1 MRPACKALQSVTNL
15 TQFGLHPYAIGHT
28 LALSEMKLICL
39 NGIAEEEPMNNL
51 HNKIDAAASAQFFGR
66 YSFVRRFAAGM
77 LVAGA
82 AMSAAHAGP
91 GDNDAQR
98 AMQAQRAERQLPPP
112 DRQERAR
119 QFDTRQFDAR
129 TFEARAEEQR
139 RQLQMQQEQNQQNAD
154 SYRRGGRLTPDER
167 RDLRRQINE
176 AGMDLYP
183 KSPRR

>member
-1 MRPACKALQSVTNL
+1 
-15 TQFGLHPYAIGHT
+15 
-28 LALSEMKLICL
+28 
-39 NGIAEEEPMNNL
+39 MNNL

-77 LVAGA
+77 LLAGA

-91 GDNDAQR
+91 GNSDAHR
-98 AMQAQRAERQLPPP
+98 AMQAQRAERQAPPP

-119 QFDTRQFDAR
+119 QFDSRH
-129 TFEARAEEQR
+129 FEARAEEQR
-139 RQLQMQQEQNQQNAD
+139 RQLQMQQEQNQQNAE

-176 AGMDLYP
+176 AGMDLYR

>member
-1 MRPACKALQSVTNL
+1 
-15 TQFGLHPYAIGHT
+15 
-28 LALSEMKLICL
+28 MKLICL

-77 LVAGA
+77 LLAGA

-91 GDNDAQR
+91 GNSDAQR
-98 AMQAQRAERQLPPP
+98 VLQAQRAERQAPPP

-119 QFDTRQFDAR
+119 QFDAR
-129 TFEARAEEQR
+129 HFEARAEEQR
-139 RQLQMQQEQNQQNAD
+139 RQLQMQQEQNQQNAE

-176 AGMDLYP
+176 AGMDLYR

>member
-1 MRPACKALQSVTNL
+1 MRSACKALQSVTNL
-15 TQFGLHPYAIGHT
+15 TQFGLHPPAIGHT

-51 HNKIDAAASAQFFGR
+51 HNKIDAASSAQFFGR

-77 LVAGA
+77 LLAGA
-82 AMSAAHAGP
+82 AISAAHAGP
-91 GDNDAQR
+91 GNSDAQR
-98 AMQAQRAERQLPPP
+98 AMQVQRAERQAPP
-112 DRQERAR
+112 DRQERA
-119 QFDTRQFDAR
+119 RQFDAR

-139 RQLQMQQEQNQQNAD
+139 RQLQMQQEQNQQNAE
-154 SYRRGGRLTPDER
+154 SFRRGGRLTPDER

>member
-1 MRPACKALQSVTNL
+1 
-15 TQFGLHPYAIGHT
+15 
-28 LALSEMKLICL
+28 
-39 NGIAEEEPMNNL
+39 MNNL

-77 LVAGA
+77 LLASA

-91 GDNDAQR
+91 GNSDAQR
-98 AMQAQRAERQLPPP
+98 AMQAQRAERQAPPS
-112 DRQERAR
+112 DRQERVR

-139 RQLQMQQEQNQQNAD
+139 RQLQMQQEQNQQNAE
-154 SYRRGGRLTPDER
+154 SFRRGGRLTPDER

>member
-1 MRPACKALQSVTNL
+1 
-15 TQFGLHPYAIGHT
+15 
-28 LALSEMKLICL
+28 
-39 NGIAEEEPMNNL
+39 MNNL

-77 LVAGA
+77 LLAGA

-91 GDNDAQR
+91 GNSDAQR
-98 AMQAQRAERQLPPP
+98 ALQAQRAERQAPPP

-119 QFDTRQFDAR
+119 QFDAR
-129 TFEARAEEQR
+129 HFEARAEEQR
-139 RQLQMQQEQNQQNAD
+139 RQLQMQQEQNQQNAE

-176 AGMDLYP
+176 AGMDLYR

>member
-1 MRPACKALQSVTNL
+1 
-15 TQFGLHPYAIGHT
+15 
-28 LALSEMKLICL
+28 
-39 NGIAEEEPMNNL
+39 MNNL

-77 LVAGA
+77 LLAGA

-91 GDNDAQR
+91 GNSDALR
-98 AMQAQRAERQLPPP
+98 AMQAQRAERQAPPP

-119 QFDTRQFDAR
+119 QFDAR
-129 TFEARAEEQR
+129 HFEARAEEQR
-139 RQLQMQQEQNQQNAD
+139 RQLQMQQEQNQQNAE

-176 AGMDLYP
+176 AGMDLYR